1 VLAGPYAISKL
12 PSRAP
17 LPSWAATKKDEFC
30 SFTRTSDELSI
41 VCPEGYVP
49 PEVNT
54 SRGWVGLRIIG
65 PFAFSEIGVLSSFLH
80 PLAEHGIGVFAIS
93 TFDTDYL
100 LIEARFWDRAS
111 KVLRAAGHEE
121 VPYQAR

>member
-1 VLAGPYAISKL
+1 
-12 PSRAP
+12 
-17 LPSWAATKKDEFC
+17 
-30 SFTRTSDELSI
+30 
-41 VCPEGYVP
+41 VCLEGSVP

-54 SRGWVGLRIIG
+54 SRGWVGLRLIG
-65 PFAFSEIGVLSSFLH
+65 PFAFSEIGVLNAFLH
-80 PLAEHGIGVFAIS
+80 PLAKHGIGVFAIS

-121 VPYQAR
+121 IPHQAI